1 VIADETRREGETR
14 GAEETVRER
23 RALPFTA
30 RSLLAPMEGVTEPC
44 FRELVLA
51 QNSSEHLG
59 GAFTEFARVVREPL
73 PKRALC
79 EHLGLPREH
88 ADARRERADE
98 SAPKLTNIGARA
110 ELAAEPR
117 SRAPVGLQL
126 MGSDL
131 ASLAITA
138 RRAFEIGAPLV
149 DLNFGCPAKGAI
161 RTCAGSAL
169 LREPRAVE
177 DIVRACAEAASEIPV
192 TAKIRAGYD
201 DASLLEDLARAA
213 EAGGAAMLTVHCRT
227 RAEAFQDEVD
237 WSRIAR
243 AVSAVAIPVCG
254 NGGIRSHED
263 FERMRRETG
272 CAFAMAGRAALGD
285 PWIFSGARVTRSR
298 AARFLLDYA
307 EALMAT
313 STSGPRGAA
322 GRVKQLLRYWT
333 AGDLVRGERERWM
346 REPDE
351 NELFARLRSI
361 AAEREAITAGCEA
374 IKDRRG
380 TTTDGS
386 EEAALEACAQ

>member
-1 VIADETRREGETR
+1 VITDETAARPRLS
-14 GAEETVRER
+14 
-23 RALPFTA
+23 LPFTSF
-30 RSLLAPMEGVTEPC
+30 RLLAPMEGVTEPC
-44 FRELVLA
+44 FRDLVLHENA
-51 QNSSEHLG
+51 SEHLG

-73 PKRALC
+73 PKRALRD
-79 EHLGLPREH
+79 HLG
-88 ADARRERADE
+88 ARRFRV
-98 SAPKLTNIGARA
+98 
-110 ELAAEPR
+110 
-117 SRAPVGLQL
+117 PVGLQL
-126 MGSDL
+126 LGSDL
-131 ASLAITA
+131 ESLAITA
-138 RRAFEIGAPLV
+138 RRAVEIGAPLV

-177 DIVRACAEAASEIPV
+177 DVVRACATAAPEIPV

-237 WSRIAR
+237 WLRIAR
-243 AVSAVAIPVCG
+243 AVSAVGIPVCG
-254 NGGIRSHED
+254 NGGIRAHSD

-285 PWIFSGARVTRSR
+285 PWIFGGERVTRSR

-307 EALMAT
+307 AALMAT

-333 AGDLVRGERERWM
+333 AGDLAGGERESWM

-351 NELFARLRSI
+351 RALFDRLRAI
-361 AAEREAITAGCEA
+361 AEGGAGSSRESLRECIDSGEGLSRKET
-374 IKDRRG
+374 R
-380 TTTDGS
+380 
-386 EEAALEACAQ
+386 

>member
-1 VIADETRREGETR
+1 
-14 GAEETVRER
+14 
-23 RALPFTA
+23 
-30 RSLLAPMEGVTEPC
+30 MEGVTEPC

-51 QNSSEHLG
+51 VNASEHLG

-73 PKRALC
+73 PKRALR

-88 ADARRERADE
+88 VDARAEHAARHADDSREHAAACSDHVGESRECAGARCEPASE
-98 SAPKLTNIGARA
+98 SAAKLTSIGARRD
-110 ELAAEPR
+110 LAAEPR
-117 SRAPVGLQL
+117 ARAPVGLQL

-177 DIVRACAEAASEIPV
+177 DVVRACAEAADEIPV

-254 NGGIRSHED
+254 NGGIGSHED

-285 PWIFSGARVTRSR
+285 PWIFSGERVTRSR

-307 EALMAT
+307 GALMAT

-351 NELFARLRSI
+351 NALFARLRSI
-361 AAEREAITAGCEA
+361 AAGSDAITGA
-374 IKDRRG
+374 
-380 TTTDGS
+380 S